1 MTKLFNKFRNYQQ
14 IIAFIFILII
24 LNMSVGCSFFKV
36 STTTGG
42 IGGIT
47 PEQLKI
53 GKEDYVIVHML
64 NGEVP
69 YRLNH
74 IVFDTEKNEIR
85 GLKEMIA
92 LEHQLLK
99 NVSLSVNRYKPKLN
113 PRHEEM
119 HLHVKAIQETSTD
132 HIKILLKNISKLEVY
147 NKQTGLLIL
156 QYTGGAIVFAGVAF
170 IIFLLTKSSCPFI
183 YTMGANDYIFKGEI
197 YGGAIAPNLERDDYM
212 PLPGFSSINSA
223 FKMKI
228 TNELKERQYTDVA
241 ELLMVEHN
249 KDMQVLMDSY
259 GVPHS
264 LKHIVSPIS
273 AKTDLGNDYISE
285 IKIRDDISYQFFDE
299 INENKDFSSID
310 LSFIS
315 NSQTNQMKLI
325 LKLKNTIW
333 LDHTFE
339 RFGSLMGNQYD
350 KISSK
355 QDRVPAEQ
363 KKQWSKDEGIMLA
376 VKLKTDKGWKTIDHI
391 NTVGPL
397 ASRSIIVPIESDC
410 QAGDELIVRLESGY
424 HFWEVDF
431 AAMDFTTND
440 SLQITRLPLL
450 KAVDENNIDVIS
462 SIAHHDGIY
471 LEQPYIGAEA
481 ILTFD
486 GSQTIKN
493 QKTSTLFLHTRGYY
507 EYIRDYTEKPNISEL
522 KKFKV
527 NGTFARFAKSRFSQI
542 AGL

>member
-14 IIAFIFILII
+14 IIALIFILII

-53 GKEDYVIVHML
+53 AKEDYVIVHML

-92 LEHQLLK
+92 LEQQLLK
-99 NVSLSVNRYKPKLN
+99 NVSPSGYRYESRLN
-113 PRHEEM
+113 PRHDEM

-132 HIKILLKNISKLEVY
+132 HVKILLEDISKVEVY
-147 NKQTGLLIL
+147 NKQTRLLIL
-156 QYTGGAIVFAGVAF
+156 QYVGGAVVLVGVAF
-170 IIFLLTKSSCPFI
+170 IIFALTKSSCPFI
-183 YTMGANDYIFKGEI
+183 YTLDENEYNFRGEI

-212 PLPGFSSINSA
+212 PLPDFNSIDSVI
-223 FKMKI
+223 KLKI

-241 ELLMVEHN
+241 ELLMVEQAD
-249 KDMQVLMDSY
+249 DMEVLMDSY
-259 GVPHS
+259 GIPYS
-264 LKHIVSPIS
+264 LKRPVSPRS
-273 AKTDLGNDYISE
+273 AQTDLGNDYLPE
-285 IKIRDDISYQFFDE
+285 IKTHDGVAYQFFDE
-299 INENKDFSSID
+299 TTENQDFSSID

-315 NSQTNQMKLI
+315 TGTTNQMKLV
-325 LKLKNTIW
+325 LNLKNTIW

-339 RFGSLMGNQYD
+339 RFGSLMGDQYD
-350 KISSK
+350 RISLK
-355 QDRVPAEQ
+355 QDRSPAEQ
-363 KKQWSKDEGIMLA
+363 KIQWSKDEGIMLA
-376 VKLKTDKGWKTIDHI
+376 VKLKTDNGWRTIDYI

-397 ASRSIIVPIESDC
+397 ASRSIVVPIEADC
-410 QAGDELIVRLESGY
+410 QAGDEFIVRLESGF
-424 HFWEVDF
+424 HFWEVDY
-431 AAMDFTTND
+431 AAMDFTSND
-440 SLQITRLPLL
+440 PLEIIRLPLL
-450 KAVDENNIDVIS
+450 AAVDENNIDLMS
-462 SIAHHDGIY
+462 AIAHHDGTY

-486 GSQTIKN
+486 NHPSIQS
-493 QKTSTLFLHTRGYY
+493 QKTTSLFLHTRGYY
-507 EYIRDYTEKPNISEL
+507 EYIRDYTGKPNISEL
-522 KKFKV
+522 KKFKL